1 MMEKLR
7 IAFASDDEKR
17 MTKEHF
23 GEAKAYLVYEIGKE
37 KAKLLN
43 IVPNTSPEEQNHADP
58 NKAKGVAGLLK
69 PYGAQILVNK
79 AFGGN
84 IKRMQAKFVCVLSKA
99 DTIEES
105 IKNIQNRFQDVVNE
119 WGRGEERDFL
129 RL

>member
-1 MMEKLR
+1 MEKLM
-7 IAFASDDEKR
+7 IAFASDDEKHLI
-17 MTKEHF
+17 KDHF
-23 GEAKAYLVYEIGKE
+23 GEAKAYLVYEIGE
-37 KAKLLN
+37 KKAELLN
-43 IVPNTSPEEQNHADP
+43 IVPNTSPEEQKHADP
-58 NKAKGVAGLLK
+58 KKAKGVAGLLK

-84 IKRMQAKFVCVLSKA
+84 IKRMQTKFVCILSKP
-99 DTIEES
+99 DTIEDS